1 MPAHSALAT
10 LAGPGKTAW
19 RKEWTM
25 DWSAATAWWLTG
37 AGLVAAELATG
48 TFYLLM
54 LGLGAA
60 AAALAAHAGLGLT
73 AQLLVAALVGGGA
86 VAAWHLLQSRRQGR
100 QPPAAANANRDVN
113 LDIGSTVHVAH
124 WRADGSAR
132 VNHRGA
138 GWDARFAGRGTP
150 AVGDFIIRA
159 VDGNCL
165 LLDQG

>member
-1 MPAHSALAT
+1 
-10 LAGPGKTAW
+10 
-19 RKEWTM
+19 M
-25 DWSAATAWWLTG
+25 DWSAPTVWWLAG

-60 AAALAAHAGLGLT
+60 AAALVAHAGLGLT
-73 AQLLVAALVGGGA
+73 GQLLVAALVGGGA
-86 VAAWHLLQSRRQGR
+86 VAAWHVLQMRRSSQL
-100 QPPAAANANRDVN
+100 PHTAAINANRDLN
-113 LDIGSTVHVAH
+113 LDIGNSVHVTH

-132 VNHRGA
+132 VTHRGA
-138 GWDARFAGRGTP
+138 GWDARFAGSGTP
-150 AVGDFIIRA
+150 AAGEFTIRA